1 LTPIRPDSL
10 GQMLRRHC
18 LANPNLPY
26 ITLKMLRTY
35 TSSEVHGTGA
45 DETTAAAIL
54 RDSPETTA
62 RHYRAANRSRMR
74 DTTNVIA
81 ENLLIAST

>member
-1 LTPIRPDSL
+1 
-10 GQMLRRHC
+10 
-18 LANPNLPY
+18 LPY

-35 TSSEVHGTGA
+35 TSSEVYGTGA

-74 DTTNVIA
+74 DATNVIV
-81 ENLLIAST
+81 ENLLLKNS